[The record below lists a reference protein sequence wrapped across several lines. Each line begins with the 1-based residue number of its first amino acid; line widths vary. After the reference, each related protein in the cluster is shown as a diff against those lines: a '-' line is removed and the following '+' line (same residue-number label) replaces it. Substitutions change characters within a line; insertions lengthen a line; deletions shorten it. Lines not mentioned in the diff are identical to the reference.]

1 MMGAKSDDGVQWF
14 VFWCFRNWVR
24 SGGIPLDF
32 CVWVFSESMC
42 SSYVSVQVYVLVCVG
57 RE

>member
-1 MMGAKSDDGVQWF
+1 MVCVL
-14 VFWCFRNWVR
+14 VFSKLGRVG

-42 SSYVSVQVYVLVCVG
+42 SGYVSVQVYVLVCVG